1 MVFSQRLKDILN
13 QRCKTWKEVSQHLN
27 IGKNQQKYWEE
38 KDSAP
43 DGRTLVKL
51 AEYFGVTSDYLLGID
66 TLKEKAMVILGDT
79 ELTLSEDEKW
89 FVLKLRQLDKD
100 GRTMVEGT
108 LVSECRRVEKEK
120 ESTDTTVNAG

>member
-1 MVFSQRLKDILN
+1 MVFSQRLKEILN
-13 QRCKTWKEVSQHLN
+13 QRGETWKEVSQHLN

-66 TLKEKAMVILGDT
+66 TLKEKAMVILNDT

-120 ESTDTTVNAG
+120 ESTDTTVNVG

>member
-13 QRCKTWKEVSQHLN
+13 QRGETWKEVSQHLN

>member
-13 QRCKTWKEVSQHLN
+13 QRGETWKEVSQHLN

-120 ESTDTTVNAG
+120 ESIDTTVNAG